1 MERRLRVM
9 SALAL
14 VVVAGSAHAQ
24 TAPDTSAAF
33 VAAPAAVVPLT
44 LPDAV
49 RLALLR
55 SPDLER
61 AGYTVAQRALDVRE
75 AEAAGDPAL
84 SVSVGPT
91 LRLSRTYGTN
101 FFGIPQP
108 GDSLGAV
115 TLGVGNRV
123 VFGVSAGVNLDLPI
137 LDGGVRRA
145 NREAA
150 ARILDAARLDLSRT
164 AEDVAR
170 LAAAQYVQALQ
181 SDALVSVE
189 DTSLAADRA
198 LLRRVQA
205 EYDVGN
211 RDIGDVL
218 QQQAA
223 IAQGE
228 VRLATVRRNA
238 AVARLGLRQSLRL
251 PPGTELAL
259 DPSAAGD
266 IPLPSLDV
274 PALVARAFRER
285 TDLTAQAV
293 RIEAA
298 RFDVRAARAGRAPN
312 LSLGAQAG
320 TSYSSFDD
328 NRGAFGQVFDVNPN
342 SSVGLTL
349 AVPILDRGRTRRA
362 VERAEVAVADNG
374 AFLEQRQLQVASD
387 VETAVLDVVA
397 AQARLDASEA
407 GVAAARQALAAN
419 EARYRV
425 GAGVFLDVLDAR
437 RQLVRAASDAA
448 TARFDL
454 LLARIAVAYQTGAL
468 GAALVGR

>member
-1 MERRLRVM
+1 MRPFSLL

-14 VVVAGSAHAQ
+14 FSLIGPAAAQ
-24 TAPDTSAAF
+24 TPADTAVAF
-33 VAAPAAVVPLT
+33 VAAPAGVVALT

-49 RLALLR
+49 RLALVR
-55 SPDLER
+55 STDLER

-75 AEAAGDPAL
+75 ADAAGDPTL
-84 SVSVGPT
+84 SVSAGPT
-91 LRLSRTYGTN
+91 FRLSRTYETD
-101 FFGIPQP
+101 FFGIPTP

-115 TLGVGNRV
+115 TLGVGNRAI
-123 VFGVSAGVNLDLPI
+123 FGVSAGANFDLPL
-137 LDGGVRRA
+137 LDGGARRA

-150 ARILDAARLDLSRT
+150 ARVLDAARLDLSRT

-170 LAAAQYVQALQ
+170 VAASQYVQALQ

-218 QQQAA
+218 QQQSA

-228 VRLATVRRNA
+228 VRLATARRNA

-251 PPGTELAL
+251 PPGTRLAL
-259 DPSAAGD
+259 DPNADGA

-274 PALVARAFRER
+274 PALVAEALRER
-285 TDLTAQAV
+285 ADLTAQAV

-328 NRGAFGQVFDVNPN
+328 NRGAFGQVFNVNPN
-342 SSVGLTL
+342 TSVGLTL
-349 AVPILDRGRTRRA
+349 SVPILDRGRTRRA
-362 VERAEVAVADNG
+362 VERAEVVVADNG
-374 AFLEQRQLQVASD
+374 AFLEGRQLQVASD
-387 VETAVLDVVA
+387 VETAVLDAVA

-468 GAALVGR
+468 GAALVGQ

>member
-1 MERRLRVM
+1 MRPLSLLSLLVL
-9 SALAL
+9 LAGPA
-14 VVVAGSAHAQ
+14 VAQVASDTLFAE
-24 TAPDTSAAF
+24 APRGA
-33 VAAPAAVVPLT
+33 VALT
-44 LPDAV
+44 LPEAV
-49 RLALLR
+49 RIALLR

-61 AGYTVAQRALDVRE
+61 AGYSVQQRALDVRE
-75 AEAAGDPAL
+75 ADAAGDPAL
-84 SVSVGPT
+84 SVSAGPT
-91 LRLSRTYGTN
+91 LRLSRTYQTD

-115 TLGVGNRV
+115 RQLGVGSRA
-123 VFGVSAGVNLDLPI
+123 VFGVSGGVNLDLPL

-150 ARILDAARLDLSRT
+150 RRVLDAARLDYSRT

-170 LAAAQYVQALQ
+170 LAASQYVQALQ
-181 SDALVSVE
+181 ADALVSVE
-189 DTSLAADRA
+189 DTSLGADRA

-228 VRLATVRRNA
+228 VRLATARRNA
-238 AVARLGLRQSLRL
+238 GVARLGLRQSLRL
-251 PPGTELAL
+251 PPGTALAL
-259 DPSAAGD
+259 DPAAD
-266 IPLPSLDV
+266 TAIPLPTLDV
-274 PALVARAFRER
+274 AALVAQAFADRA
-285 TDLTAQAV
+285 DLTAQAV

-298 RFDVRAARAGRAPN
+298 RIDVRAARAGRAPN
-312 LSLGAQAG
+312 LSLGASAG

-328 NRGAFGQVFDVNPN
+328 NRGAVGQVFNVNPN
-342 SSVGLTL
+342 TSVGLTL
-349 AVPILDRGRTRRA
+349 SVPILDRGRTRRA

-397 AQARLDASEA
+397 AQARLAASEA

-419 EARYRV
+419 DARYRV

-468 GAALVGR
+468 GSALVRQ

>member
-1 MERRLRVM
+1 MRPLSFL

-14 VVVAGSAHAQ
+14 LALTGPAEAQ
-24 TAPDTSAAF
+24 TTADTTAAF
-33 VAAPAAVVPLT
+33 VAAPAGAVSLT

-61 AGYTVAQRALDVRE
+61 AGYTVQQRALDVRE
-75 AEAAGDPAL
+75 AAAAGDPTL
-84 SVSVGPT
+84 SVSGGPT
-91 LRLSRTYGTN
+91 FRLSRTYETD
-101 FFGIPQP
+101 FFGIPTP

-115 TLGVGNRV
+115 TLGVGSRAI
-123 VFGVSAGVNLDLPI
+123 FGVSAGASFDLPL
-137 LDGGVRRA
+137 LDGGARRA
-145 NREAA
+145 TRDAA
-150 ARILDAARLDLSRT
+150 VRVLDAARLDLSRT

-181 SDALVSVE
+181 ADALVSVE

-218 QQQAA
+218 QQQSA

-228 VRLATVRRNA
+228 VRLATTRRNA

-251 PPGTELAL
+251 PPGTALAL
-259 DPSAAGD
+259 DSTVEGD

-274 PALVARAFRER
+274 PALVARAFAER

-293 RIEAA
+293 RVEAA

-328 NRGAFGQVFDVNPN
+328 NRGALGQVFNVNPN

-349 AVPILDRGRTRRA
+349 SVPILDRGRTRRA

-374 AFLEQRQLQVASD
+374 AFLEGRQLQVASD

-419 EARYRV
+419 AARYRV

-468 GAALVGR
+468 GAALVGP